1 MYPFDRI
8 DCEIVAALQKNAR
21 LSNKELA
28 ALAGI
33 AQSTCL
39 ERVRRM
45 TQAGVLRGFHAEVEA
60 RDLGIGLMAMIAVRL
75 SRHSRQL
82 VDSFREHVLTL
93 PEVVAI
99 YHMAG
104 ANDYLLHVAVR
115 DSDHLRDLALSA
127 FTTRPE
133 VAHLETAL
141 VFEHVG
147 NRPLPNYATV
157 EDF

>member
-8 DCEIVAALQKNAR
+8 DSEILTALQNNAR

-28 ALAGI
+28 ARVGV

-45 TQAGVLRGFHAEVEA
+45 TRAGVIRGSHCEVDAHA
-60 RDLGIGLMAMIAVRL
+60 LGIGLMAMIAVRL

-82 VDSFREHVLTL
+82 VDTFRSHVLEL
-93 PEVVAI
+93 PEVVAC

-104 ANDYLLHVAVR
+104 ANDYLIHVAVR

-147 NRPLPNYATV
+147 NRPLPNYAPV

>member
-1 MYPFDRI
+1 MHPFDRI
-8 DCEIVAALQKNAR
+8 DCEILAALQKNAR

-28 ALAGI
+28 AKAGI

-45 TQAGVLRGFHAEVEA
+45 SQAGVLKGFHSEVDA
-60 RDLGIGLMAMIAVRL
+60 RALGIGLMAIISVRL
-75 SRHSRQL
+75 SRHSREL
-82 VDSFREHVLTL
+82 VASFRSHVLTL
-93 PEVVAI
+93 PEVVNF

-133 VAHLETAL
+133 VAHMETAL

-147 NRPLPNYATV
+147 HRPLPNYAPV

>member
-1 MYPFDRI
+1 MHPFDRI
-8 DCEIVAALQKNAR
+8 DCEILTALQKNAR

-28 ALAGI
+28 AQAGI

-45 TQAGVLRGFHAEVEA
+45 TRAGVLQGFHCRVDA
-60 RDLGIGLMAMIAVRL
+60 RALGIGLMAMIAVRL
-75 SRHSRQL
+75 SRHSRQ
-82 VDSFREHVLTL
+82 VVASFRQHVLEL
-93 PEVVAI
+93 PEVVAF

-133 VAHLETAL
+133 VAHMETAL

-147 NRPLPNYATV
+147 HRPLPNYAPV